1 VISRVQ
7 GVLLT
12 REATRVE
19 VETQSGVV
27 YEVEVPLTVLQ
38 RLPMPGEAIALRTV
52 QIVTETSVA
61 LYGFLSLHER
71 SLFQRLLTAT
81 GVGPKLA
88 LSMMSTYSAERLARA
103 LIDKE
108 VAALVQIPGIG
119 KKTAERLAV
128 ELSDRVADLA
138 FLTPSER
145 TADPV
150 AQEAVQALI
159 ALGFT
164 FGDAD
169 SAVRAALKVGPP
181 ENTEELIR
189 RALAG

>member
-1 VISRVQ
+1 MISRVQ
-7 GVLLT
+7 GTLLT
-12 REATRVE
+12 RDSSRVE
-19 VETQSGVV
+19 VETRSGVV

-38 RLPMPGEAIALRTV
+38 RLPGAGDLIELRTV
-52 QIVTETSVA
+52 QIVTESSVA
-61 LYGFLSLHER
+61 LYGFLSVHER

-108 VAALVQIPGIG
+108 IAVLTQVPGVG
-119 KKTAERLAV
+119 RKTAEKLAV
-128 ELSDRVADLA
+128 ELSDRIADLA
-138 FLTPSER
+138 FITPSE
-145 TADPV
+145 PSGLHV

-159 ALGFT
+159 SLGYT

-169 SAVRAALKVGPP
+169 EAVRLALGQGTPGSA
-181 ENTEELIR
+181 EELIR

>member
-1 VISRVQ
+1 MISRVQ
-7 GVLLT
+7 GTLLT
-12 REATRVE
+12 RDSSRVE
-19 VETQSGVV
+19 VETRGGVV
-27 YEVEVPLTVLQ
+27 YEVEVPLTVLE
-38 RLPMPGEAIALRTV
+38 RLAGAGDLVELRTV
-52 QIVTETSVA
+52 QIVTESSVG
-61 LYGFLSLHER
+61 LYGFLSVHER
-71 SLFQRLLTAT
+71 SLFQRLLTAS

-108 VAALVQIPGIG
+108 IGALMQIPGVG

-128 ELSDRVADLA
+128 ELSDRIADLA
-138 FLTPSER
+138 FLTPSE
-145 TADPV
+145 PSGGQV

-159 ALGFT
+159 SLGYT

-169 SAVRAALKVGPP
+169 KAVRSALDQGAPKSA
-181 ENTEELIR
+181 EELIR

>member
-1 VISRVQ
+1 MISRVQ
-7 GVLLT
+7 GTLLT
-12 REATRVE
+12 RDSSRVE
-19 VETQSGVV
+19 VETRGGVV

-38 RLPMPGEAIALRTV
+38 RLPDAGDLVELRTV
-52 QIVTETSVA
+52 QIVTESSVA
-61 LYGFLSLHER
+61 LYGFLSVHER

-108 VAALVQIPGIG
+108 IAVLTQVPGVG
-119 KKTAERLAV
+119 RKTAEKLAV
-128 ELSDRVADLA
+128 ELSDRIADLA
-138 FLTPSER
+138 FITPSE
-145 TADPV
+145 PSGLHV

-159 ALGFT
+159 SLGYT

-169 SAVRAALKVGPP
+169 KAVRLALDQGTPASA
-181 ENTEELIR
+181 EELIR

>member
-1 VISRVQ
+1 MISRVQ
-7 GVLLT
+7 GTLLA
-12 REATRVE
+12 RDGARVE
-19 VETQSGVV
+19 VETQGGVV

-38 RLPMPGEAIALRTV
+38 RLPGVGDLVELRTV
-52 QIVTETSVA
+52 QIVTESSVA
-61 LYGFLSLHER
+61 LYGFLSVHER
-71 SLFQRLLTAT
+71 SLFQRLLTAS

-88 LSMMSTYSAERLARA
+88 LSMMSTYAAERLARA

-108 VAALVQIPGIG
+108 IVALMQVSGIG
-119 KKTAERLAV
+119 KKTAERLV
-128 ELSDRVADLA
+128 LELSDRVADLA
-138 FLTPSER
+138 FLTPVEPSGGG
-145 TADPV
+145 V

-169 SAVRAALKVGPP
+169 KAVRAALAGGTPKSA
-181 ENTEELIR
+181 EELIR

>member
-1 VISRVQ
+1 VQ

-12 REATRVE
+12 REASRVE
-19 VETQSGVV
+19 VETKGGVV
-27 YEVEVPLTVLQ
+27 YEIEVPLTVLQ
-38 RLPMPGEAIALRTV
+38 RLPSAGAPIELRTV
-52 QIVTETSVA
+52 QIVSETAVA
-61 LYGFLSLHER
+61 LYGFSSLHER
-71 SLFQRLLTAT
+71 SLFQRLLTAS

-108 VAALVQIPGIG
+108 VVALMQVPGIG
-119 KKTAERLAV
+119 KKTAERLAL

-138 FLTPSER
+138 FITPSEKKG
-145 TADPV
+145 DPV

-169 SAVRAALKVGPP
+169 QAVRAALKAGPP
-181 ENTEELIR
+181 DNAEELIR

>member
-1 VISRVQ
+1 MISRVQ

-12 REATRVE
+12 RDATRVE
-19 VETQSGVV
+19 VETSGGVV

-38 RLPMPGEAIALRTV
+38 RLPMPGEPIALRTV
-52 QIVTETSVA
+52 QIVTDSSIA
-61 LYGFLSLHER
+61 LYGFLSVHER

-81 GVGPKLA
+81 GVGPKLG

-119 KKTAERLAV
+119 KKTAERLAI